1 MRSRLHCNFCE
12 MLRILTLVTVC
23 VLYPERRGVVTGGG
37 KIFNGFIRTGTAD
50 SATSTHQSNTEQN

>member
-50 SATSTHQSNTEQN
+50 SATSTH

>member
-12 MLRILTLVTVC
+12 MLRLLTLVTVC
-23 VLYPERRGVVTGGG
+23 VLYPERRGVVMGGG

-50 SATSTHQSNTEQN
+50 SATSTHLKPY